1 MTNLQA
7 LKANISS
14 VHGVVLT
21 QDHYMKALIDQELI
35 AGEQYSNAAKIDFA
49 TIALYDA
56 ILAGAGFSEG
66 TLNYSIN
73 IEGVREAKLKLER
86 KLGIS
91 DEQNIIRSPKIW

>member
-21 QDHYMKALIDQELI
+21 ENHFMKALIDQGLI
-35 AGEQYSNAAKIDFA
+35 AGAQYNNAAKIDFA

-56 ILAGAGFSEG
+56 IIGGAGFSEG
-66 TLNYSIN
+66 SLNYSVN
-73 IEGVREAKLKLER
+73 IQGVKDAKLKLER

-91 DEQNIIRSPKIW
+91 DENNTIRSPKVW

>member
-21 QDHYMKALIDQELI
+21 ENHFMKALIDQGLI
-35 AGEQYSNAAKIDFA
+35 AGEQYTNAAKIDFA
-49 TIALYDA
+49 TISLYDA
-56 ILAGAGFSEG
+56 IIAGAGFSEG
-66 TLNYSIN
+66 SLSYKIN
-73 IEGVREAKLKLER
+73 IEGVKQAKLKIER

-91 DEQNIIRSPKIW
+91 DENNTIRSPKVW